1 MSDQI
6 ECSACGENNTIYA
19 IECIECLN
27 NLALDT
33 RIFEEKSLTK
43 QILKEIDLII
53 QRDDIEYIGYFTEI
67 EIIETVSL
75 FHDFKQ
81 IEHNSEYLVKKRQE
95 QVILKKKMF

>member
-1 MSDQI
+1 MSNKI
-6 ECSACGENNTIYA
+6 ECSACGKNNTIYA

-43 QILKEIDLII
+43 QILKKIDLII

-81 IEHNSEYLVKKRQE
+81 IEHISEYLVKKRQE